1 MDKDIILIT
10 AYCPDSNK
18 VDKLRTLINQLQ
30 VVKNKFDVMVVSH
43 TTIPLDIQDKV
54 NLCLYDKKNE
64 LLTDWD
70 LINQPWFSP
79 GNGRRIQSGLL
90 TGRNTHLAIW
100 RMFISSFS
108 LCKNLGYN
116 KIHHIEYDCEI
127 EDFSEIVDNSKL
139 LNEYDFIYYKDTK
152 ENVDDILFGSFQSY
166 NLNSLPNELINLNE
180 EEIKNK
186 IRSASSKSPE
196 RMLEDILKSN
206 GKVKVKNRSDLER
219 NGNKFGTS
227 EDDDTFNPWGV
238 PYIDLE
244 TERLQFIVWNTKKQN
259 GVEYTIIVNDNNVI
273 KIPNTLHDHWK
284 IVDIENIQNVN
295 KLIVLEDNK
304 IRHNIKFDSDMDR
317 ELFKKISFR
326 FK

>member
-54 NLCLYDKKNE
+54 DLCLYDKKNE

-127 EDFSEIVDNSKL
+127 EDFSEIIDNSKL
-139 LNEYDFIYYKDTK
+139 LNEYDFIYYKDIK

-186 IRSASSKSPE
+186 IRSASSKSPK

-273 KIPNTLHDHWK
+273 KIPVTLHNHWN
-284 IVDIENIQNVN
+284 IVDIENIQNVS

-326 FK
+326 FR